1 MAAIG
6 GVEKMALLSGL
17 ELLFAAAI
25 VGILLLVGLKSRRE
39 RSGFNFLPYVI
50 IGALLLAI
58 LALSGTVFSLLKLVL
73 ALGAIVVA
81 LMAFV
86 AYRSVKS

>member
-1 MAAIG
+1 MRT
-6 GVEKMALLSGL
+6 VEKMALLSGL

-81 LMAFV
+81 LMAFA

>member
-1 MAAIG
+1 MG
-6 GVEKMALLSGL
+6 TVEKMALLSGL

-58 LALSGTVFSLLKLVL
+58 LTLSGTVFSLFKLVL

-81 LMAFV
+81 LMAFA

>member
-1 MAAIG
+1 LAT
-6 GVEKMALLSGL
+6 VEKMALLSGL
-17 ELLFAAAI
+17 EFLFAAAI

-58 LALSGTVFSLLKLVL
+58 LTLSGTVFSLLKLVL
-73 ALGAIVVA
+73 ALGAIVFA
-81 LMAFV
+81 LMAFA

>member
-1 MAAIG
+1 MRT
-6 GVEKMALLSGL
+6 VEKMALLSGL

>member
-1 MAAIG
+1 MG
-6 GVEKMALLSGL
+6 TVEKMALLSGL

-25 VGILLLVGLKSRRE
+25 VGILLLVGVKSRRE
-39 RSGFNFLPYVI
+39 KSGFNFLPYVI

-58 LALSGTVFSLLKLVL
+58 LTLSGTVFSLFKLVL

-81 LMAFV
+81 LMAFA

>member
-1 MAAIG
+1 MG
-6 GVEKMALLSGL
+6 TVEKMALLSGL

-25 VGILLLVGLKSRRE
+25 VGILLLVGVKSRRE

-58 LALSGTVFSLLKLVL
+58 LTISGTVFSLLKLVL

-81 LMAFV
+81 LMAFA

>member
-1 MAAIG
+1 
-6 GVEKMALLSGL
+6 MALLSGL

-50 IGALLLAI
+50 IAALLLAI
-58 LALSGTVFSLLKLVL
+58 LTLSGTVFSLLKLVL

-81 LMAFV
+81 LMAFA

>member
-1 MAAIG
+1 LRT
-6 GVEKMALLSGL
+6 VEKMALLSGL

>member
-1 MAAIG
+1 
-6 GVEKMALLSGL
+6 MALLSGL

-25 VGILLLVGLKSRRE
+25 VGILLLVGVKSRRE

-58 LALSGTVFSLLKLVL
+58 LSLSGTAFSLLKLVL
-73 ALGAIVVA
+73 VLGAIVVA
-81 LMAFV
+81 LMAFA

>member
-1 MAAIG
+1 
-6 GVEKMALLSGL
+6 MALLSGL

>member
-1 MAAIG
+1 LRT
-6 GVEKMALLSGL
+6 VEKMALLSGL

-50 IGALLLAI
+50 IAALLLAI
-58 LALSGTVFSLLKLVL
+58 LTLSGTVFSLLKLVL

>member
-1 MAAIG
+1 MG
-6 GVEKMALLSGL
+6 TVEKMALLSGL

-58 LALSGTVFSLLKLVL
+58 LTLSGTVFSLLKLVL
-73 ALGAIVVA
+73 ALGAVVVA
-81 LMAFV
+81 LMVFA
-86 AYRSVKS
+86 AYRSAKS

>member
-1 MAAIG
+1 MG
-6 GVEKMALLSGL
+6 TVEKMALLSGL

-58 LALSGTVFSLLKLVL
+58 LTLSGTVFSLLKLVL

-81 LMAFV
+81 LMAFA

>member
-1 MAAIG
+1 
-6 GVEKMALLSGL
+6 MALLSGL

-58 LALSGTVFSLLKLVL
+58 LTLSGTVFSLLKLVL

>member
-1 MAAIG
+1 LG
-6 GVEKMALLSGL
+6 TVEKMALLSGL

-25 VGILLLVGLKSRRE
+25 VGILLLVGVKSRRE

-58 LALSGTVFSLLKLVL
+58 LTLSGTVFSLFKLVL

-81 LMAFV
+81 LMAFA

>member
-1 MAAIG
+1 MG
-6 GVEKMALLSGL
+6 TVEKMALLSGL

-25 VGILLLVGLKSRRE
+25 VGILLLVGVKSRRE

-58 LALSGTVFSLLKLVL
+58 LSLSGTVFSLLKLVL

-81 LMAFV
+81 LMAFA